1 MGVST
6 LPLRVST
13 LPLPARLLLALVGG
27 LLLWVSFPDH
37 DVAIAALFGIALIG
51 IAMWDV
57 RVRVGAL
64 LGLVAGLACFVPT
77 LSWSGIFVGRFPW
90 FALATTEA
98 LYLALMGAVLAWAQ
112 RPLIR
117 RGRLLPAALLI
128 PVLWVLQEL
137 VRGTVPYGGFPW
149 ARIAFGQ
156 ADAPFARWAA
166 VGGAP
171 LITFVVA
178 LVAVPLVLIVVTR
191 RLPWVSLTVATVVFV
206 GSYAVP
212 VPTSGD
218 LTAKVGMVQGN
229 VPTAGLDFN
238 AERRQ
243 VLDNHVA
250 GTEDLARAHDDL
262 DLVIWP
268 ENSSDIDPLRNEDA
282 KRQVSRA
289 VRAVDT
295 PLIVGAILNEPSPA
309 VSNASLLY
317 EPGGGQPERYV
328 KKHPVPFAEYVP
340 HRDFYRLF
348 SSKVDLVRTGFAKG
362 DRTVAFSVEGAKGT
376 FSAVPT
382 ICFEVAYDGLMRDAV
397 RHAEKQGDPSLLVV
411 QTNNATFGYS
421 AESTQQ
427 YAISRI
433 RAIEH
438 GRSVA
443 HVSTVGVSGFVN
455 PDGTSTP
462 TTELFTAAQPA
473 EEVVLRSGLT
483 ISDRLGPWVE
493 WACGLLLLG
502 LGALRGGKR
511 LTGRL
516 KGQSTP
522 PQTEEATTGA

>member
-1 MGVST
+1 MGVGA
-6 LPLRVST
+6 LLQ
-13 LPLPARLLLALVGG
+13 LARYPVAVAGG
-27 LLLWVSFPDH
+27 LLLWLSFPDN
-37 DVAIAALFGIALIG
+37 DIAIAAVLGVALIG

-57 RVRVGAL
+57 RARTGAL
-64 LGLVAGLACFVPT
+64 LGLLAGLACFLPT
-77 LSWSGIFVGRFPW
+77 LSWTGIFVGRFPW
-90 FALATTEA
+90 FALVTTEA
-98 LYLALMGAVLAWAQ
+98 LYLALMGAVLVWVQAPFIAH
-112 RPLIR
+112 
-117 RGRLLPAALLI
+117 GRQAVAALLI

-137 VRGTVPYGGFPW
+137 LRGSLPYGGFPW

-166 VGGAP
+166 IGGAP

-178 LVAVPLVLIVVTR
+178 LVAVPLVLLAVTR
-191 RLPWVSLTVATVVFV
+191 RPPWVAMTLATVAFV
-206 GSYAVP
+206 GAYLVP

-218 LTAKVGMVQGN
+218 STARIGMVQGN
-229 VPTAGLDFN
+229 VPRAGLDFN

-250 GTEDLARAHDDL
+250 GTERLARTEDDL
-262 DLVIWP
+262 DLVVWP

-282 KRQVSRA
+282 KRQVERA
-289 VRAVDT
+289 LGAVDT
-295 PLIVGAILNEPSPA
+295 PILLGAILDEPRPA

-317 EPGGGQPERYV
+317 EPGGGTPERYV

-348 SSKVDLVRTGFAKG
+348 SAKVDLVRAGFAKG
-362 DRTVAFSVEGAKGT
+362 DETVAYEVDGAKGRFT
-376 FSAVPT
+376 AVPT

-397 RHAEKQGDPSLLVV
+397 RHAERQGHPSVLVV

-455 PDGTSTP
+455 PDGSTTP
-462 TTELFTAAQPA
+462 TTELFTAAQPTKD
-473 EEVVLRSGLT
+473 VVLRSGLT
-483 ISDRLGPWVE
+483 VSDRLGPWVE
-493 WACGLLLLG
+493 WVCGGLLLAAGALG
-502 LGALRGGKR
+502 LRKR
-511 LTGRL
+511 LAGKVGDHPT
-516 KGQSTP
+516 SP
-522 PQTEEATTGA
+522 HTEEATTGA

>member
-1 MGVST
+1 MPSAV
-6 LPLRVST
+6 
-13 LPLPARLLLALVGG
+13 RLLLGVAGG
-27 LLLWVSFPDH
+27 LLLWQSFPDH
-37 DVAIAALFGIALIG
+37 DVAIAAIPAVALIG
-51 IAMWDV
+51 WAMWDV
-57 RVRVGAL
+57 RPRTAALVGLA
-64 LGLVAGLACFVPT
+64 AGLACFLPT

-90 FALATTEA
+90 FALATVQA
-98 LYLALMGAVLAWAQ
+98 LYLALMGAVLAWVQ
-112 RPLIR
+112 GPLIR
-117 RGRLLPAALLI
+117 RGRLLLAALLV

-178 LVAVPLVLIVVTR
+178 LVAVPLLLLLVRR
-191 RLPWVSLTVATVVFV
+191 RLEWVSLAVATVVF
-206 GSYAVP
+206 SATFFVP
-212 VPTSGD
+212 VPTSGESR
-218 LTAKVGMVQGN
+218 ASIGMVQGD
-229 VPTAGLDFN
+229 VPAPGLDFN

-250 GTEDLARAHDDL
+250 GTERLAETRDDL

-268 ENSSDIDPLRNEDA
+268 ENSSDIDPLRNADA
-282 KRQVSRA
+282 SRQVGRA
-289 VRAVDT
+289 VDAVDT
-295 PLIVGAILNEPSPA
+295 PLMVGAILDEPSPA

-317 EPGGGQPERYV
+317 RPGGGIPERYV

-348 SSKVDLVRTGFAKG
+348 SSKVDLVRAGFAKG
-362 DRTVAFSVEGAKGT
+362 DRTVAFDIDGDQGSFT
-376 FSAVPT
+376 AVPT

-397 RHAEKQGDPSLLVV
+397 RHAEKQGAPSLLVV
-411 QTNNATFGYS
+411 QTNNATFGYT

-433 RAIEH
+433 RSIEH
-438 GRSVA
+438 GRSIA
-443 HVSTVGVSGFVN
+443 HVSTVGVSGFIN

-462 TTELFTAAQPA
+462 TTELFTAAQPS

-493 WACGLLLLG
+493 WVCGLLLLG
-502 LGALRGGKR
+502 TAALRVRNR
-511 LTGRL
+511 LPGRL
-516 KGQSTP
+516 GGTTPSPQS
-522 PQTEEATTGA
+522 EEVTTGA

>member
-1 MGVST
+1 MG
-6 LPLRVST
+6 
-13 LPLPARLLLALVGG
+13 RLLLALGGG
-27 LLLWVSFPDH
+27 LLLWLSFPDH
-37 DVAIAALFGIALIG
+37 DIAIAAVVGVMAIG
-51 IAMWDV
+51 VAMWDV
-57 RVRVGAL
+57 RARTAAL
-64 LGLVAGLACFVPT
+64 LGLIAGLACFLPT

-98 LYLALMGAVLAWAQ
+98 LYLALMGAVLAWVQA
-112 RPLIR
+112 PLIR
-117 RGRLLPAALLI
+117 SGRVAPAALLI

-156 ADAPFARWAA
+156 ADAPLARWAA
-166 VGGAP
+166 IGGAP

-178 LVAVPLVLIVVTR
+178 LLAVPGVLFLVTR
-191 RLPWVSLTVATVVFV
+191 RPPWVTLIVASVVFI
-206 GSYAVP
+206 GSFSVP

-218 LTAKVGMVQGN
+218 TSAKVGMVQGN
-229 VPTAGLDFN
+229 VPRAGLDFN
-238 AERRQ
+238 AQRRQ

-250 GTEDLARAHDDL
+250 GTERLARDEKDL

-268 ENSSDIDPLRNEDA
+268 ENASDIDPLRNPDA
-282 KRQVSRA
+282 KRQVR
-289 VRAVDT
+289 RAVDAVDA
-295 PLIVGAILNEPSPA
+295 PLIVGAILDEPAPA

-317 EPGGGQPERYV
+317 RPGGGAPDRYV

-348 SSKVDLVRTGFAKG
+348 SSKVDLVRAGFAKG
-362 DRTVAFSVEGAKGT
+362 DRTVAFRVDGADGA

-397 RHAEKQGDPSLLVV
+397 RHAEDQDRPSLLVV

-443 HVSTVGVSGFVN
+443 HVSTVGVSGFIN
-455 PDGTSTP
+455 PDGSSTT
-462 TTELFTAAQPA
+462 TTELFTAAQPTHD
-473 EEVVLRSGLT
+473 VVLRSGLT
-483 ISDRLGPWVE
+483 VSDRLGPWVE
-493 WACGLLLLG
+493 WMCGLLLLG
-502 LGALRGGKR
+502 AGALRVR
-511 LTGRL
+511 GRL
-516 KGQSTP
+516 AGRLGRQSTTP
-522 PQTEEATTGA
+522 PSEEATTGA